1 MTTPSSMRGWA
12 VAILAALTILL
23 LAAIFLP
30 LGEAFAGQSADAA
43 AAQQALATYRAEIA
57 ARPRL
62 EAERNAVDRQEASA
76 AALVGGA
83 STALAAASLQSLVK
97 DLVEKHGGQLR
108 SAQTLY
114 GAPSGGLEKVEVQFE
129 VSLPLGSLKAAT
141 YELETGSPYLF
152 LDIVDI
158 RPEIYSGGATGA
170 PGDLHVQWT
179 LHGYRRMGTP

>member
-1 MTTPSSMRGWA
+1 MRGWA
-12 VAILAALTILL
+12 VAIVAGLVILL
-23 LAAIFLP
+23 LAAIFFP
-30 LGEAFAGQSADAA
+30 LAEAFVGQGEDAA
-43 AAQQALATYRAEIA
+43 AAQQALATWRAEIA

-62 EAERNAVDRQEASA
+62 EAERRVAGRQEASA

-83 STALAAASLQSLVK
+83 STALATASLQSLVK

-129 VSLPLGSLKAAT
+129 VSLPLGSLKSAT

-179 LHGYRRMGTP
+179 LHGYRRMGAP